1 MKTSEEVYES
11 LKSNFENKINDTI
24 QTGSVIDI
32 YNKTIADECQDM
44 YQYIE
49 DNKNPYLFTN
59 TFGDDLDSLGY
70 WVNLTR
76 LENETDEHYK
86 YRLKDWLLTSEASNT
101 TAISNSLLN
110 PQYASNIQ
118 YVPYT
123 YGSGTAT
130 CYIIPLE
137 YEEETIQAALE
148 EAADLLANVISP
160 SLYVEYIVP
169 SIRGVRLHC
178 FLSTSGDETTIKNNI
193 ALKIQEYI
201 NGIAPGDNL
210 SVGEIIRLG
219 INETG
224 VEYFNVI
231 SLYVD
236 EEQVTDIEL
245 IQELE
250 TKFLFDT
257 ILWSGEV

>member
-24 QTGSVIDI
+24 QTGSIIDI

-219 INETG
+219 INEIG

>member
-86 YRLKDWLLTSEASNT
+86 YRLKDWLKS
-101 TAISNSLLN
+101 
-110 PQYASNIQ
+110 
-118 YVPYT
+118 
-123 YGSGTAT
+123 
-130 CYIIPLE
+130 
-137 YEEETIQAALE
+137 TICFQHP
-148 EAADLLANVISP
+148 IR
-160 SLYVEYIVP
+160 SLYIWFRY
-169 SIRGVRLHC
+169 GYL
-178 FLSTSGDETTIKNNI
+178 
-193 ALKIQEYI
+193 
-201 NGIAPGDNL
+201 
-210 SVGEIIRLG
+210 
-219 INETG
+219 
-224 VEYFNVI
+224 
-231 SLYVD
+231 LYYSFR
-236 EEQVTDIEL
+236 I
-245 IQELE
+245 
-250 TKFLFDT
+250 
-257 ILWSGEV
+257 

>member
-11 LKSNFENKINDTI
+11 LKSNFEDKIKDEI

-32 YNKTIADECQDM
+32 YNKTIADECRDM

-59 TFGDDLDSLGY
+59 TFGEDLDSLGY

-76 LENETDEHYK
+76 EEDETDEHYK

-101 TAISNSLLN
+101 TAITNSLLS
-110 PQYASNIQ
+110 PEYASNIQ

-130 CYIIPLE
+130 CYIIPNE
-137 YEEETIQAALE
+137 YEEETIAAALE
-148 EAADLLANVISP
+148 EAEELIKDVVSP

-169 SIRGVRLHC
+169 SIRGVKLNC
-178 FLSTSGDETTIKNNI
+178 FLSTTGDETTIKSNI
-193 ALKIQEYI
+193 SKKIQDYV
-201 NGIAPGDNL
+201 NGIAPGDFL
-210 SVGEIIRLG
+210 SIGEIIKLG
-219 INETG
+219 INENG
-224 VEYFNVI
+224 VEYFNVVSVFI
-231 SLYVD
+231 D
-236 EEQVTDIEL
+236 EEQTTDIQI

-250 TKFLFDT
+250 TKFLFDET
-257 ILWSGEV
+257 IWFGEA